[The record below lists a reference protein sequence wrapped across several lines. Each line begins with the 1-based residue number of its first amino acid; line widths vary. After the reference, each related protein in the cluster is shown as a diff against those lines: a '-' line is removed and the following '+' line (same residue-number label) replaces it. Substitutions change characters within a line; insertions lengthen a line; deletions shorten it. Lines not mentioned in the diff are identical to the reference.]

1 MYIFKRVFFLSV
13 GWFFGFMQ
21 NLWFWFY
28 SGFSDFWGFNI
39 LKKNLDGFCD
49 FLSFEAGTGDHPEL

>member
-1 MYIFKRVFFLSV
+1 
-13 GWFFGFMQ
+13 MQ
-21 NLWFWFY
+21 NLWFWFC